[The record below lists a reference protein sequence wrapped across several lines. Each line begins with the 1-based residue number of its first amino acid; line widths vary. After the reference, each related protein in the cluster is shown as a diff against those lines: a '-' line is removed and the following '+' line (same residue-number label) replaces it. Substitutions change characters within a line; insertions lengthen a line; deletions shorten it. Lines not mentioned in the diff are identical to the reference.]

1 MCDRDR
7 LISENL
13 GLVHSCAGRFRGR
26 GIEYD
31 DLFQTGCIG
40 LIKAAERFRP
50 SLGYKF
56 STYAVPVILGEI
68 KREFRDTG
76 AVKVSRGLKELG
88 LKIFQVREKFVREN
102 GREPSVCEI
111 SDILGRSEEEVAEA
125 VCAGSPVVSLELEED
140 GEERQMDIPV
150 CSGDG
155 KLIELMALRS
165 ELMKL
170 EENDRRLMILRFFM
184 SKTQAAAAKILGMT
198 QVQVS
203 RRERR
208 ILSGLRSRLI

>member
-125 VCAGSPVVSLELEED
+125 VCAGSP
-140 GEERQMDIPV
+140 P
-150 CSGDG
+150 
-155 KLIELMALRS
+155 
-165 ELMKL
+165 
-170 EENDRRLMILRFFM
+170 
-184 SKTQAAAAKILGMT
+184 
-198 QVQVS
+198 
-203 RRERR
+203 
-208 ILSGLRSRLI
+208 RSRPACCCTSSSNPPRSLFRSACA